1 LTHVE
6 QAGGIVVRTDG
17 KRPLVL
23 LVRAKKD
30 PTIWIFPKGHIEP
43 GETAEAAAL
52 REAYEESGAEGE
64 LLAPVGEPVEFQ
76 LGEVRVRVRYF
87 LIRVIR
93 ESPSP
98 EGREKRWLTLDE
110 ARPALAFENAR
121 RLLDEISLT
130 LDGISDCRFK
140 ISD

>member
-1 LTHVE
+1 LTRVE

-17 KRPLVL
+17 KRPSVL

-87 LIRVIR
+87 LIRVIS

-98 EGREKRWLTLDE
+98 EGREKRWFTLDE
-110 ARPALAFENAR
+110 ARRALGFENAR
-121 RLLDEISLT
+121 RLLDEVSNE
-130 LDGISDCRFK
+130 ISDFRLK